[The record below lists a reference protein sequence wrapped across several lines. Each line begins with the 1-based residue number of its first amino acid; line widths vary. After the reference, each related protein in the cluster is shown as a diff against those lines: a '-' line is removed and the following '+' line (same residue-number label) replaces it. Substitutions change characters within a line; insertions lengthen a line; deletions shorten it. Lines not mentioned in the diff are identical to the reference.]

1 MALPEAGYD
10 SGFNAISDEG
20 DILIMNGPAFCR
32 TFSRTKI
39 VWMLAALLSA
49 TGGWLYVERVLIPH
63 QLQDP
68 AARAARRGY
77 LSDLYPRWYGAKELL
92 LHGRDPYTPE
102 FTREIQIG
110 YYGHPLEPDAPGGRN
125 YQQGFYHPVYIAF
138 LLAPTIHLPFEIVR
152 KGFFWVLL
160 SLTIVTI
167 PLWPRALHWSL
178 PLWAQASLVVF
189 TIGSL
194 PFIEGFLLQ
203 QITIFV
209 VPMMAVAIVLL
220 VFDHPIPAGILL
232 ALCTVKPQLVFLLV
246 IWLMIWTMVDWRRRY
261 TWAVSFLL
269 TMLILCAASEWYL
282 PHWVPRFWQALREY
296 RNYTGE
302 MSVTD
307 EMIGAPWSRIIEAT
321 AVVILIVACWRER
334 RQAVNTDAFAFM
346 LSLVL
351 AVTILVTPTY
361 GLYNQLLLIPA
372 VLIILKDRRAIWQA
386 NIVSR
391 LLAVVTIALV
401 CWPWISAI
409 ALAGLSFVLPRE
421 TVERAWAVPLWTALQ
436 TPLAV
441 SALMLVHYYQAYYQR
456 TITTP
461 TRPGSS

>member
-1 MALPEAGYD
+1 MNAPAL
-10 SGFNAISDEG
+10 
-20 DILIMNGPAFCR
+20 CR
-32 TFSRTKI
+32 ARIFL
-39 VWMLAALLSA
+39 VLAAVLSA
-49 TGGWLYVERVLIPH
+49 LGGWGYVERVLIPH
-63 QLQDP
+63 QLHDSV
-68 AARAARRGY
+68 ARAALRGY

-110 YYGHPLEPDAPGGRN
+110 YYGHALEPDQPGGRN
-125 YQQGFYHPVYIAF
+125 YQQGFYHPVYIVF
-138 LLAPTIHLPFEIVR
+138 LLAPTIHLPFDVVR

-160 SLTIVTI
+160 TLTVITI
-167 PLWPRALHWSL
+167 PLWPRVLHWPL
-178 PLWAQASLVVF
+178 PLWAQATLIVF

-194 PFIEGFLLQ
+194 PFIEGLLLQ

-209 VPMMAVAIVLL
+209 VPMIAVALALL
-220 VFDHPIPAGILL
+220 VFDHPLPAGILL
-232 ALCTVKPQLVFLLV
+232 AFSTVKPQLVFLLLF
-246 IWLMIWTMVDWRRRY
+246 WLAIWTLADWRHRY
-261 TWAVSFLL
+261 RWAASFLF
-269 TMLILCAASEWYL
+269 TMVILCAASEWYL
-282 PHWVPRFWQALREY
+282 PHWIPRFWQALREY
-296 RNYTGE
+296 RSYTGE

-307 EMIGAPWSRIIEAT
+307 EMIGAPWSRVIEVLVA
-321 AVVILIVACWRER
+321 AVLSVACWRER
-334 RQAVNTDAFAFM
+334 RQAANTSAFAFICC
-346 LSLVL
+346 LVL

-372 VLIILKDRRAIWQA
+372 LLIMLKDRRAIWQA

-391 LLAVVTIALV
+391 LLAMMTIALV

-409 ALAGLSFVLPRE
+409 ALAALSFVLPRE

-461 TRPGSS
+461 AGAGSS